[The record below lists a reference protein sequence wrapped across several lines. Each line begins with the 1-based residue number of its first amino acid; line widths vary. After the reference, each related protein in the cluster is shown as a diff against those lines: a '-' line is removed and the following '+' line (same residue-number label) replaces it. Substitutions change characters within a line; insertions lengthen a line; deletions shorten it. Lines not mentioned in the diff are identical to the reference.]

1 MAKLKLLSTI
11 FSKLSTLGKNDGQV
25 IVSKDSKSL
34 YVDLD
39 GERIEVTDWIDVD
52 TEENLL
58 AILTPLINK
67 YYYTKDNNK
76 IWRYVNG
83 EWINLN
89 NDSIIISSIRPSL
102 QQSGEWLEILS

>member
-67 YYYTKDNNK
+67 YYYTKDCNK

>member
-39 GERIEVTDWIDVD
+39 GERIEVTDWIDID
-52 TEENLL
+52 TEEALL
-58 AILTPLINK
+58 AILTPLTNK
-67 YYYTKDNNK
+67 YYYTKDSNK

>member
-58 AILTPLINK
+58 ATLTPLINK
-67 YYYTKDNNK
+67 YYYTKDSNK

>member
-67 YYYTKDNNK
+67 YYYTKDSNK

-89 NDSIIISSIRPSL
+89 NDIIIISSIRPSL